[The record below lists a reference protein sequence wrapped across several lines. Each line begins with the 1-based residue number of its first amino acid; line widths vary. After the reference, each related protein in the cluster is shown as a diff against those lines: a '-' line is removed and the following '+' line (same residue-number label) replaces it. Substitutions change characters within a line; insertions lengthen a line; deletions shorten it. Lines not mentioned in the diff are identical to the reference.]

1 MPALEEIN
9 DGCKASSVPEE
20 TGVAEE
26 SDEEMPALMV
36 VDEDRTV
43 PFCCQPPH
51 FEQDTM
57 EQAREMMDQLV
68 LATFGPIG
76 PAQERVSVEDSKTHY
91 PEDIQAYHPEETKT
105 DEESPVLLVELH
117 ESGKTLNWKDAGNV
131 RAWCL
136 CLFSFLGPPAPHH
149 RSL

>member
-76 PAQERVSVEDSKTHY
+76 PAQERVSVEDSKT
-91 PEDIQAYHPEETKT
+91 KT
-105 DEESPVLLVELH
+105 DEESPVLLVEWH